1 MLRAVLKVGK
11 VGVERAGQRLA
22 PRDESA
28 ASPAAVAVVLL
39 FLLFFLGFFFDI
51 SLDDLLDIADLDQNV
66 LRFQVGMNNATLPM
80 HVVQTQKYLF
90 CDLLNQR
97 HGDAA
102 VVPALNQ
109 TQQVFTQYLEDHAD
123 VGAIGTLVF
132 KRVEQTHDMFPTGVR
147 GVGFDDAAKQFNFID
162 GGFGVMG
169 GGAND
174 FKGDMLA
181 GNIIA
186 RQPDG

>member
-22 PRDESA
+22 PRDKGA
-28 ASPAAVAVVLL
+28 ASPSAVAVVFLFHL
-39 FLLFFLGFFFDI
+39 FLLGFFLDI
-51 SLDDLLDIADLDQNV
+51 SLDDLLDIANLDQDV
-66 LRFQVGMNNATLPM
+66 LRFQVGMNNATFPM
-80 HVVQTQKYLF
+80 HVIQTQHYLF

-123 VGAIGTLVF
+123 VGTIGTLVF
-132 KRVEQTHDMFPTGVR
+132 KRVEQTYDMFPTGVR
-147 GVGFDDAAKQFNFID
+147 GIGFDDAAEQFNFID

-169 GGAND
+169 G
-174 FKGDMLA
+174 
-181 GNIIA
+181 
-186 RQPDG
+186 